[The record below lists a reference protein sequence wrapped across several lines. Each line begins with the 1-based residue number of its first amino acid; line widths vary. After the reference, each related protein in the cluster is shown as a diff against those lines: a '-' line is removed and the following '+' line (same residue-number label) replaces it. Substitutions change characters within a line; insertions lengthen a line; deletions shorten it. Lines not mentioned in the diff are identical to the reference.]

1 VADRVLWAYRE
12 GKLFSAVLHLGPST
26 SAESNSRAAA
36 ASAFLT
42 KKKKCIVD
50 CGAWAETIWPTC
62 SSQEKSI

>member
-12 GKLFSAVLHLGPST
+12 GKLFSAVLHLGPSA

-42 KKKKCIVD
+42 KKKSVLWTVVH
-50 CGAWAETIWPTC
+50 GL
-62 SSQEKSI
+62 